1 MSRQRTSP
9 PFRADHVGSLIR
21 PKELIEARRAYQA
34 GNLSADALRAI
45 EDQAIRDTVKMQERV
60 GLNSITDGEM
70 RRFTFRDLFF
80 ESVSGF
86 SKERIESSFT
96 FTEYSGARTKSMPIP
111 VVVDKLRRLKPMTAD
126 EFSFTRTLT
135 NRPVKATLPS
145 PGINHVYSGD
155 KSLKDS
161 PYANRRTFFA
171 DVVAIYK
178 QEIADLAARGCRYLQ
193 IDETPT
199 AYLCDPKN
207 QAMVR
212 ARGEDPDELIND
224 YNAAINA
231 AIEDRPADMV
241 VCAHLCRGNI
251 GHGLASGGYEPVAER
266 LFGGMKVDGF
276 FLEYDTERAGDFKPL
291 RHMPKNKVAVLGL
304 FSTKLRRLETGDEI
318 KRRIDE
324 ASRYTSLDQ
333 LCLSPQCG
341 FASNYDME
349 RMTIGDEERKLAAIV
364 EIADEI
370 WG

>member
-21 PKELIEARRAYQA
+21 PKELIEARKVFQA
-34 GNLSADALRAI
+34 GTLKADALRAF
-45 EDQAIRDTVKMQERV
+45 EDKAIGDAVKMQERV
-60 GLNSITDGEM
+60 GLHSITDGEM

-96 FTEYSGARTKSMPIP
+96 FTEYSGARSKSMPIP
-111 VVVDKLRRLKPMTAD
+111 VVVGKLKRMKSMTAD

-135 NRPVKATLPS
+135 NRTVKATLPS

-161 PYANRRTFFA
+161 PYPSRKAFFE
-171 DVVAIYK
+171 DVVAIYRE
-178 QEIADLAARGCRYLQ
+178 EIADLASRGCRYLQ

-207 QAMVR
+207 QEMIR

-224 YNAAINA
+224 YNHAINGA
-231 AIEDRPADMV
+231 VESKPADMV

-251 GHGLASGGYEPVAER
+251 GHGLGSGGYEPVAER
-266 LFGGMKVDGF
+266 LFREMNVDGF

-291 RHMPKNKVAVLGL
+291 RHMPKNKFAVLGL
-304 FSTKLRRLETGDEI
+304 FSTKLRQMETADEI
-318 KRRIDE
+318 KRRVDE
-324 ASRYTSLDQ
+324 ATRYIDLDQ
-333 LCLSPQCG
+333 LCISPQCG

-349 RMTIGDEERKLAAIV
+349 RMTIDEEEKKLAIIV
-364 EIADEI
+364 EIARQI
-370 WG
+370 WD

>member
-1 MSRQRTSP
+1 MSP

-21 PKELIEARRAYQA
+21 PKELIEARRAYQ
-34 GNLSADALRAI
+34 GGKLPADGLRAI
-45 EDQAIRDTVKMQERV
+45 EDEAIRDTVKMQERV
-60 GLNSITDGEM
+60 GLKSITDGEM

-80 ESVSGF
+80 ESVGGF
-86 SKERIESSFT
+86 SEERIESSFT
-96 FTEYSGARTKSMPIP
+96 FTEFSGERTKSMPIP
-111 VVVDKLRRLKPMTAD
+111 VVIDKLRRIKPMTAD
-126 EFSFTRTLT
+126 EFAFTKSITDRT
-135 NRPVKATLPS
+135 VKATLPS

-155 KSLKDS
+155 KSLKGS
-161 PYANRRTFFA
+161 PYSNRKAFFD

-178 QEIADLAARGCRYLQ
+178 DEVADLAARGCRYLQ

-199 AYLCDPKN
+199 AYLCDPNN

-212 ARGEDPDELIND
+212 ARGEDPDELMND

-231 AIEDRPADMV
+231 AIQDKPANMV

-251 GHGLASGGYEPVAER
+251 GHGLASGGYEPVAEH

-304 FSTKLRRLETGDEI
+304 FSTKHRRLETGDEI

-324 ASRYTSLDQ
+324 AVRYIDLDQ

-349 RMTIGDEERKLAAIV
+349 RMTIDDQERKLAAIV
-364 EIADEI
+364 EIAGEI

>member
-1 MSRQRTSP
+1 MSP

-21 PKELIEARRAYQA
+21 PRELIEARRRYQA
-34 GNLSADALRAI
+34 GKLPVDALRAI
-45 EDQAIRDTVKMQERV
+45 EDEAIREAVKMQERV

-86 SKERIESSFT
+86 SKEKIESSFT
-96 FTEYSGARTKSMPIP
+96 FTEFSGERTKSMPIP
-111 VVVDKLRRLKPMTAD
+111 VVIDKLRRIKLMTAD
-126 EFSFTRTLT
+126 EFSFTKALTHRT
-135 NRPVKATLPS
+135 VKATLPS

-155 KSLKDS
+155 KSLKGS
-161 PYANRRTFFA
+161 PYSSRKAFFE
-171 DVVAIYK
+171 DVVAIY
-178 QEIADLAARGCRYLQ
+178 QEEIADLATRGCHYLQ

-199 AYLCDPKN
+199 AYLCDPNN

-212 ARGEDPDELIND
+212 ARGEDPDQLIDD

-231 AIEDRPADMV
+231 AVHDKPTNMV

-251 GHGLASGGYEPVAER
+251 GHGLATGGYEPVAER

-276 FLEYDTERAGDFKPL
+276 FLEYDTERAGGFKPL

-304 FSTKLRRLETGDEI
+304 FSTKLSRLETGDEI

-324 ASRYTSLDQ
+324 ASRYISLDQ

-349 RMTIGDEERKLAAIV
+349 RMTIVDEERKLAAIV